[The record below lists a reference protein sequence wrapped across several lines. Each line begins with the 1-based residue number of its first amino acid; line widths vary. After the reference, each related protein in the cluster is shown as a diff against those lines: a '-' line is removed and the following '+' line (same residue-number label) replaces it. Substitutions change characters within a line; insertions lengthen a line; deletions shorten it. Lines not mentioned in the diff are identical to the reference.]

1 MVDLA
6 KDGKT
11 QEEVLDALRILPLV
25 SAYASCENPRF
36 MVDPRVCTTASRY
49 EARRHLA
56 AVQVARYHFRLYLQL
71 E

>member
-25 SAYASCENPRF
+25 SASCE
-36 MVDPRVCTTASRY
+36 ASSVRD
-49 EARRHLA
+49 
-56 AVQVARYHFRLYLQL
+56 
-71 E
+71 